1 MKKRKSTRFFIY
13 VTLFCCT
20 MVICACSKRQ
30 SDFEKESDMQEEST
44 AESKANFTKQPII
57 EPEEEPDKF
66 DSEAVKAFLTDMDH
80 DMRNLTDRMDKQ
92 EAVTEKEIIN
102 CIKKYYEED
111 LIDYAMFLYRIR
123 PTGDAYFHDRQ
134 YGTTNYMMDTDA
146 EMSMIVQ
153 NDDFCEMN
161 VTFEH
166 HWERS
171 WDKEVVPVRLAWKDN
186 SLQITKISQWY
197 NDFRYQYMPDE
208 MFTPTHF
215 SEEEAQSLIEQF
227 GTDEVGNSV
236 ILTITTDDNG
246 FIFAKSSTALLTE
259 AEIDSL
265 SRYELYM
272 AVQEIY
278 ARHGKKFSDVI
289 LSQYFNRQEWYRP
302 YEKNFSQES
311 LSEIEEANIRLLTQ
325 KGNLGEM
332 AEKDYGNLYLVE
344 DGENAAL
351 LGEEAMIQIVHVFEM
366 TDQVICAKEENY
378 IGNDDI
384 FRIYSLGQYSDETA
398 LRDYLSSWFSGEAV
412 DYVILIYT
420 MCKGLYWNE
429 EDGCYQYITEG
440 TPYGKWQELDLLE
453 KAEIMEADEN
463 ICRVKVP
470 FVVEDMVWWG
480 LPDGTSSGEF
490 LLRKNES
497 GWTISEITQTYYD
510 EVAREYGG

>member
-1 MKKRKSTRFFIY
+1 M
-13 VTLFCCT
+13 
-20 MVICACSKRQ
+20 
-30 SDFEKESDMQEEST
+30 
-44 AESKANFTKQPII
+44 
-57 EPEEEPDKF
+57 
-66 DSEAVKAFLTDMDH
+66 
-80 DMRNLTDRMDKQ
+80 
-92 EAVTEKEIIN
+92 
-102 CIKKYYEED
+102 
-111 LIDYAMFLYRIR
+111 
-123 PTGDAYFHDRQ
+123 
-134 YGTTNYMMDTDA
+134 
-146 EMSMIVQ
+146 
-153 NDDFCEMN
+153 
-161 VTFEH
+161 
-166 HWERS
+166 
-171 WDKEVVPVRLAWKDN
+171 PVRLAWKDN

-236 ILTITTDDNG
+236 ILTITTDENG
-246 FIFAKSSTALLTE
+246 FIFAKSSTALLTKD
-259 AEIDSL
+259 EIDSL

-302 YEKNFSQES
+302 YEKNFSKES

-344 DGENAAL
+344 DGENAAQL
-351 LGEEAMIQIVHVFEM
+351 EEEAMIQIVHAFEM

-490 LLRKNES
+490 LLHKNES

-510 EVAREYGG
+510 EMAREYGG